1 MPNEVR
7 SIPPAPRRV
16 RLRPLLAH
24 RWPLLAVSALM
35 VVMGSLIA
43 WAMFLQS
50 GGKFS
55 LGPALD
61 QGPTLLANGVVTQ
74 VYDSVEFDGRP
85 WNDVRY
91 EFEHLG
97 STIYGGSFVDA
108 GLYGLGDPVQVEV
121 LEADPN
127 VNRVVGGTLHIDR
140 RWLYAQFWIVVLITP
155 GALILMGWLAGVLQL
170 RQVLAHGDV
179 SVGKVLDVRGV
190 RFVLPEMLQVTYE
203 FRDHR
208 ANARKNRHW
217 VRARGALGARLQEWS
232 ADGPQLAL
240 PVLHDRRIAQWNR
253 MLLSEDFLET
263 PLDERDLE
271 GMISGE

>member
-61 QGPTLLANGVVTQ
+61 EGPTQLANGVVTQ
-74 VYDSVEFDGRP
+74 VYDSVEFDARP

-108 GLYGLGDPVQVEV
+108 GLYELGDPVQVEV

-179 SVGKVLDVRGV
+179 SVGKVLDVRSV

-208 ANARKNRHW
+208 AKARKNRHW
-217 VRARGALGARLQEWS
+217 VRARGALGGRLQKWS

-271 GMISGE
+271 GMASGE

>member
-24 RWPLLAVSALM
+24 RWPLLAASLPM
-35 VVMGSLIA
+35 VLLGSLIA

-55 LGPALD
+55 LGPRLD
-61 QGPTLLANGVVTQ
+61 AGPTLLANGVATT

-91 EFEHLG
+91 EFEFAG

-108 GLYGLGDPVQVEV
+108 GRYEVGDAVQVEV
-121 LEADPN
+121 LQDDPN

-140 RWLYAQFWIVVLITP
+140 RWLYAQFWIVVLTTP

-179 SVGKVLDVRGV
+179 SVGKVLDVRSV
-190 RFVLPEMLQVTYE
+190 RLVPPEMLQVTYE

-208 ANARKNRHW
+208 AQRRKNRHW
-217 VRARGALGARLQEWS
+217 VRARGALGGRLAAWS
-232 ADGPQLAL
+232 PEDGRLAL
-240 PVLHDRRIAQWNR
+240 PVLHDRRVPHWNR
-253 MLLSEDFLET
+253 MLLADDFLT
-263 PLDERDLE
+263 PQADAFDLE
-271 GMISGE
+271 GIR